1 MKHRPRSLP
10 KLLGL
15 RAFEAT
21 ARLGGVSRAAT
32 ELSLTQAAVSRQ
44 LQAQD
49 FLGCAES
56 ASHASWALQ
65 TLPSGVS
72 LPESEPHHE
81 ADIDEISGHVVA
93 GPDITVPFGD
103 YADLGELIAEHRTDA
118 EVARN
123 AVSHGAPA

>member
-1 MKHRPRSLP
+1 VFPPFNRCGFNPKNRQFASHRVRSLM
-10 KLLGL
+10 
-15 RAFEAT
+15 RRT
-21 ARLGGVSRAAT
+21 GVVCVSSALVT
-32 ELSLTQAAVSRQ
+32 EQ
-44 LQAQD
+44 
-49 FLGCAES
+49 
-56 ASHASWALQ
+56 LQ